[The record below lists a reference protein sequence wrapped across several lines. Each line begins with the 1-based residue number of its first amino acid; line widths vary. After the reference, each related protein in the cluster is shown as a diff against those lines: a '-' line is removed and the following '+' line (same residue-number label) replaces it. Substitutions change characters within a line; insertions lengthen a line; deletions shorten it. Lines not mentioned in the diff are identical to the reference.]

1 MSICMR
7 GKDSLPDG
15 QGSVASVSGDS
26 ALLEDVLFRLTA
38 KRGGFDLL
46 PEFGSRMYLLCRE
59 RPSSRSAMARQYA
72 MEALADLRDVEVI
85 GATVTQQGERLQ
97 VQVELA
103 RKGEALTAELE
114 VSA

>member
-7 GKDSLPDG
+7 DRDYLPDG
-15 QGSVASVSGDS
+15 RGGVVSASGGG

-46 PEFGSRMYLLCRE
+46 PEFGSRMYLLGRE
-59 RPSSRSAMARQYA
+59 RPSAQPAVARQYA
-72 MEALADLRDVEVI
+72 AEALADLNDVEVT
-85 GATVTQQGERLQ
+85 GAAVTRQDGRLR
-97 VQVELA
+97 VQVELE
-103 RKGEALTAELE
+103 RQGEALTAELE